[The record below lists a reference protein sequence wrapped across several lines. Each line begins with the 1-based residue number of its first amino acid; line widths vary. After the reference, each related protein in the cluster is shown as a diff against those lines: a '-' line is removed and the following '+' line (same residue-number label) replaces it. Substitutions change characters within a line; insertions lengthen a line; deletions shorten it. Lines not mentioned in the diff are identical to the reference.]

1 MAREDD
7 VFVVGNVDG
16 VVKRANS
23 ECCCCPRREFLRDF
37 VAVKVVVGEMK
48 ASTTTNDKANI
59 IDNGDDPPPIPR
71 DGVMCV
77 SVRGCGVRNVNSS
90 RRDII
95 RNMTVGRSPYHL
107 YR

>member
-77 SVRGCGVRNVNSS
+77 SVRWGSKRQLFPP
-90 RRDII
+90 RH
-95 RNMTVGRSPYHL
+95 Y
-107 YR
+107 